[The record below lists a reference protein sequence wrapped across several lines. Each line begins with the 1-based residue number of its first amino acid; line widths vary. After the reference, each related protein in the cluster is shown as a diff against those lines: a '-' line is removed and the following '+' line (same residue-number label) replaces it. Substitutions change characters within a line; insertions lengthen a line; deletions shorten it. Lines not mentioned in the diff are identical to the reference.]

1 MPLIITDIN
10 ASGSWSGNECITL
23 PGTDRTADLR
33 LECFAFRLTAPRSD
47 NPATFHPPG
56 TPCGRD
62 AKDDQQHGLTTA
74 AAANCKQGMGQPL
87 F

>member
-1 MPLIITDIN
+1 MHQAAGQEMN
-10 ASGSWSGNECITL
+10 ALHYLAPTEQQILDSNALHSASRHPEAITL
-23 PGTDRTADLR
+23 QLST
-33 LECFAFRLTAPRSD
+33 
-47 NPATFHPPG
+47 PPG

-74 AAANCKQGMGQPL
+74 AAANCKQGTGQPL